1 MYHIERM
8 MFVLPTLVGINGNR
22 KVRHRT
28 DGLYHF
34 LVVLPPQLHFKDI
47 EPVGTLF
54 RLFTHHVGRINTDGE
69 SCRGSLFLV
78 QPPYLIP
85 RGLQQ
90 FAHKVVQGDVHSS
103 FSSGIPCRE
112 AVYISQYI
120 FQLKGV

>member
-47 EPVGTLF
+47 ELVGTLF
-54 RLFTHHVGRINTDGE
+54 RLSRTTSAVSIPMVKVVEGVFPCPT
-69 SCRGSLFLV
+69 
-78 QPPYLIP
+78 PYLIP

-90 FAHKVVQGDVHSS
+90 VCPQGRARRCPQQ
-103 FSSGIPCRE
+103 F
-112 AVYISQYI
+112 
-120 FQLKGV
+120 